1 MKFSTA
7 SFRSK
12 IGKTALLAVPAAL
25 VASSATAQ
33 YTPPTLDSITFPLDT
48 ASIAL
53 AIGTA
58 GAGILLLV
66 FGWKVG
72 FKLVNKLMR
81 RMTSGI

>member
-1 MKFSTA
+1 MKNLA
-7 SFRSK
+7 IRFRSSVATK
-12 IGKTALLAVPAAL
+12 AAL
-25 VASSATAQ
+25 VAAALATASTASAQ
-33 YTPPTLDSITFPLDT
+33 YTPPTLDEITFPLDT

-72 FKLVNKLMR
+72 FRLVNKLMR